1 MSAMVFFKSASIKS
15 AWTLLLGMVGAHGI
29 GVPTS
34 LFEHLGPLAAL
45 MQATGGGP
53 ESWWGAQEFAL
64 LTAWIIVM
72 LGIAWFCPNSA
83 QLLSRYEPALG
94 VPPAPAQGGLLRLQ
108 PWKPSLRWGAVV
120 SAVAFAAVLRLGG
133 PSEFLYWQ
141 F

>member
-1 MSAMVFFKSASIKS
+1 M
-15 AWTLLLGMVGAHGI
+15 
-29 GVPTS
+29 
-34 LFEHLGPLAAL
+34 LAA
-45 MQATGGGP
+45 
-53 ESWWGAQEFAL
+53 
-64 LTAWIIVM
+64 WISVM

-94 VPPAPAQGGLLRLQ
+94 VRPVPPDDARLLRWQ
-108 PWKPSLRWGAVV
+108 WRPSLQWAAMV